1 MCEWQRKKGGD
12 KEIKRKERE
21 RRKIL
26 ERKKK
31 KCKKREFLC
40 SEKFLGKKV
49 CEREGRKGNQEKK
62 KAKEQNCNN
71 PHCPTPLT
79 TTQPP

>member
-1 MCEWQRKKGGD
+1 
-12 KEIKRKERE
+12 
-21 RRKIL
+21 
-26 ERKKK
+26 
-31 KCKKREFLC
+31 LC